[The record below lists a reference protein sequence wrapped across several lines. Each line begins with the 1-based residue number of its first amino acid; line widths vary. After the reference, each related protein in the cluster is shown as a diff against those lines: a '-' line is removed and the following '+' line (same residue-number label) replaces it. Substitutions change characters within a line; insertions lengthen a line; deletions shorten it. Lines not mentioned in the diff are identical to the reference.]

1 MILNRAI
8 ASALLATTAVANAF
22 STQGSLVG
30 LSKSSSTNL
39 RAADTDAIL
48 PSFDTKEEYTSYLK
62 GAGQLPKGFAV
73 GTASGNFVSVEAPA
87 MGPLP
92 IKATVIHLTEG
103 PTDSWAAVFT
113 SNKVCYIFDGIGVL
127 ERHLVLACTIFYLI
141 QL

>member
-1 MILNRAI
+1 M
-8 ASALLATTAVANAF
+8 
-22 STQGSLVG
+22 
-30 LSKSSSTNL
+30 
-39 RAADTDAIL
+39 
-48 PSFDTKEEYTSYLK
+48 
-62 GAGQLPKGFAV
+62 